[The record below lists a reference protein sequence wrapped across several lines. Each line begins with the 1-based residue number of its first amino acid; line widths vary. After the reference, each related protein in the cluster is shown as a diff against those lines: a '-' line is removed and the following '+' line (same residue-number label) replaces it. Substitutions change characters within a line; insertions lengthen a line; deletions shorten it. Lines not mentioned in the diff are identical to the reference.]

1 MLQLYF
7 QLNCQVETPFEGCN
21 SLMVEAGVTTM
32 DPYSANVKVVKDNVE
47 HSVHGI
53 LALNRKEFNIDAV
66 TPYEGFEVIKV
77 NGKFGSTSTG
87 HR

>member
-1 MLQLYF
+1 MT
-7 QLNCQVETPFEGCN
+7 CQVETPFEGCK
-21 SLMVEAGVTTM
+21 SLSLEAGVKTL
-32 DPYSANVKVVKDNVE
+32 DPYSANFKVVKDNVE
-47 HSVHGI
+47 HSVHGS

-66 TPYEGFEVIKV
+66 TPYEGLEVIKV